1 MVTVIQSPEDM
12 STLAD
17 QLRSR
22 GNRLGFV
29 PTMGALHEGHM
40 SLVRRSVRENDVT
53 VVSIFVNPTQ
63 FDEQD
68 DFDSYPRNIESDL
81 QQCEQEEVD
90 FAFVPDAKDI
100 YLDDTTEA
108 RFWVEVAGDATE
120 TLCGLSRPGHFRG
133 VMTVCA
139 KLFNIVQPHVAYF
152 GQKDY
157 QQFLLMRKM
166 VQSMHFNLELALCP
180 IVRGPQGLA
189 LSSRNSHLDK
199 RQKADALC
207 LFNALEKARSA
218 VLNGETDANKLTKVM
233 AETILAEG
241 ADLDYAIVA
250 DPETLEDVKTVS
262 STVLLAV
269 AAVVGDVRL
278 IDNCLVEPPSP
289 TSETL

>member
-63 FDEQD
+63 FDEQG

-166 VQSMHFNLELALCP
+166 VESMHFNVELALCP

-189 LSSRNSHLDK
+189 LSSRNNHLDK
-199 RQKADALC
+199 KQKAEALC
-207 LFNALEKARSA
+207 LYNALEKARSA
-218 VLNGETDANKLTKVM
+218 VLNGETDANKLTEVM

-250 DPETLEDVKTVS
+250 NPETLEDVKTVS

-278 IDNCLVEPPSP
+278 IDNCLVEPPAPNRES
-289 TSETL
+289 L